1 MVITC
6 LWVVLLPQVSIATQ
20 VYTTFDT
27 FPPSTSLF
35 SELVTIVLLQPS
47 VAVIEACIGILSPSC
62 RVISL
67 GRSPIKTGGIV
78 SSTLIYCSKDNDVL
92 HSSIKEYVLFS
103 V

>member
-6 LWVVLLPQVSIATQ
+6 LWVVLLPQASVATQ

-35 SELVTIVLLQPS
+35 SEWVTIVLLQPS
-47 VAVIEACIGILSPSC
+47 VAVKEACIGILSPSC

-67 GRSPIKTGGIV
+67 GRSPTKVGGVV
-78 SSTLIYCSKDNDVL
+78 SDTFIFCL
-92 HSSIKEYVLFS
+92 
-103 V
+103 